1 MKALASD
8 FDGTL
13 YVNGKID
20 SKDVEAINQF
30 QKDNLFGIC
39 TGRPIKHMV
48 YFLTDHFKSDFYIT
62 STGSYILDKEL
73 NVLYESALSY
83 KVIHSILK
91 EYGEKYPMYLHVGKE
106 DLYSY
111 QKYIPGFD
119 SPQILFDLDTMPKE
133 HIMNASLKVN
143 TQEQAKIIQNKLM
156 EVYGNQVDV
165 FINDIYVDIVNK
177 GVSKGKA
184 CQWIKNYYKI
194 DTLYGI
200 GDNYNDIFMFKSCD
214 YSFSFTYSPMDVQNQ
229 STYVVD
235 SINRSIEIC
244 QTND

>member
-1 MKALASD
+1 M
-8 FDGTL
+8 
-13 YVNGKID
+13 
-20 SKDVEAINQF
+20 
-30 QKDNLFGIC
+30 
-39 TGRPIKHMV
+39 
-48 YFLTDHFKSDFYIT
+48 
-62 STGSYILDKEL
+62 
-73 NVLYESALSY
+73 
-83 KVIHSILK
+83 
-91 EYGEKYPMYLHVGKE
+91 
-106 DLYSY
+106 
-111 QKYIPGFD
+111 
-119 SPQILFDLDTMPKE
+119 
-133 HIMNASLKVN
+133 
-143 TQEQAKIIQNKLM
+143 
-156 EVYGNQVDV
+156 VDV

-200 GDNYNDIFMFKSCD
+200 GDNYNDISMFKSCD